1 MTRKGVWNLQ
11 QVRDKYLQSLW
22 ANNNQLFY
30 WGENNRGDFGQ
41 NNRTNY
47 SSPVQVPG
55 TTWGNTPGKSTFYT
69 SGGTANVKED
79 GTLWMW
85 GSNAKG
91 QLGHNNII
99 DYSSPVQVGS
109 GTDWSEVLTG
119 NNCTFATKTDGTAW
133 VWGNNYY
140 GKLGINSNTYQSSP
154 CQIPGTTWSTIV
166 PQRYSGIGLKTDGTL
181 WTWGYNDE
189 GHLGQNNT
197 THYSSPVQVPG
208 TTWSNACGDSD
219 VLAVKTDGT
228 MWAWGK
234 NSQGQL
240 GLNNRTTY
248 SSPVQVGSDTTWSD
262 QFNTVYSS
270 SGATKTDGTLWAWGY
285 NGQGQSG
292 QNNRTAYSSPV
303 QVGSGTDWNFMS
315 LASYRMTAI
324 KTDGTLWIWGEN
336 QTGTLGLNQANE
348 ARYSSPVQI
357 PGTWGSVRLTSNYS
371 FGIKKSLT
379 PSQL

>member
-99 DYSSPVQVGS
+99 YYSSPVQVGS

-166 PQRYSGIGLKTDGTL
+166 PQRYSGIGVKTDGTL

-208 TTWSNACGDSD
+208 TTWSNACGD
-219 VLAVKTDGT
+219 
-228 MWAWGK
+228 
-234 NSQGQL
+234 
-240 GLNNRTTY
+240 
-248 SSPVQVGSDTTWSD
+248 
-262 QFNTVYSS
+262 
-270 SGATKTDGTLWAWGY
+270 
-285 NGQGQSG
+285 
-292 QNNRTAYSSPV
+292 
-303 QVGSGTDWNFMS
+303 
-315 LASYRMTAI
+315 
-324 KTDGTLWIWGEN
+324 
-336 QTGTLGLNQANE
+336 
-348 ARYSSPVQI
+348 
-357 PGTWGSVRLTSNYS
+357 
-371 FGIKKSLT
+371 
-379 PSQL
+379 